1 MLFMTI
7 KNVNYQSYQ
16 AKPLKSIL
24 EVKLEE
30 EIIHKPSIRICSF
43 LVKCEDFKFKY
54 FNNLLKS

>member
-1 MLFMTI
+1 MLFKTI

-30 EIIHKPSIRICSF
+30 EIIQTVNTHLFIFSHMWR
-43 LVKCEDFKFKY
+43 L
-54 FNNLLKS
+54 